1 MSTFHYSNLRV
12 KFEGEEGS
20 GPGVNR
26 GFFAAMANAL
36 KTDEKV
42 GKLSLEIKAA
52 MKLFK
57 QMKNLNVLISTEPSE
72 KKKNVLLFYQHWWE
86 VAAFFLFM
94 FLFVFV
100 IDKYQ
105 RVIHYRFRMAVD
117 ILWLAQQVGFFFW

>member
-72 KKKNVLLFYQHWWE
+72 KKKKCTSVLPTLMGGGSALPLY
-86 VAAFFLFM
+86 VPLC
-94 FLFVFV
+94 
-100 IDKYQ
+100 
-105 RVIHYRFRMAVD
+105 FRH
-117 ILWLAQQVGFFFW
+117 